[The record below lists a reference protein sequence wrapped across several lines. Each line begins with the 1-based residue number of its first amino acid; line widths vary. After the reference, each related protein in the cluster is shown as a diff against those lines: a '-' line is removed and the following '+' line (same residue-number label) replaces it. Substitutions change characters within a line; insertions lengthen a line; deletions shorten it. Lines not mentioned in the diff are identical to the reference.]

1 MRIIISNQTG
11 TTSSFSYDTPFLA
24 SISTI
29 RPTSGG
35 VTVTCPPCSLLTHT
49 HCLTLS
55 WSSLRLQLWC
65 SLSPVVRHHRVFI
78 LRLTLPHH
86 PTPCIRLHYA
96 RPLRLSRVCS
106 PCFSAVRHSQRCL
119 LPFIPPQQHFSLVFL
134 HRAAHGFDP
143 FFVVADNA
151 SGITFS
157 YDFPFLSSF
166 SSPRSLEGGTV
177 TVTGSNFGAKSLPS
191 SVTIGSSACD
201 HQAKVTGHTAFFC
214 IFKRFSSNTS
224 SSQGLYVNVSFGSI
238 VISSTFNYD
247 IPAVT
252 GLSPNRSTSG
262 GTITISGTDF
272 GKFYPPPQPELN
284 PHALLPLQ
292 ARPPTPGPSQSAC
305 RHAVQ

>member
-1 MRIIISNQTG
+1 MSALFPPHTHILPHAVLVQSPAPTLVLSIPRRPSPSG
-11 TTSSFSYDTPFLA
+11 LHPAPHPPSSPHTLHSPAL
-24 SISTI
+24 
-29 RPTSGG
+29 
-35 VTVTCPPCSLLTHT
+35 CPPSPTIPRLLSLFQRFSVLAEVPASLHPSTT
-49 HCLTLS
+49 TLFS
-55 WSSLRLQLWC
+55 RRSSPR
-65 SLSPVVRHHRVFI
+65 STR
-78 LRLTLPHH
+78 
-86 PTPCIRLHYA
+86 
-96 RPLRLSRVCS
+96 
-106 PCFSAVRHSQRCL
+106 
-119 LPFIPPQQHFSLVFL
+119 
-134 HRAAHGFDP
+134 FDP

-201 HQAKVTGHTAFFC
+201 HQAKVTGHTAFLC
-214 IFKRFSSNTS
+214 RFKRFSSNTS

-247 IPAVT
+247 IPAIT